1 MNTKLQKKQEEISKT
16 APAYWDREERATDR
30 RVFGESEGKI

>member
-1 MNTKLQKKQEEISKT
+1 MNTNMQKKEEEKSKT

-30 RVFGESEGKI
+30 RVFEESEGKI

>member
-1 MNTKLQKKQEEISKT
+1 MNIKVQKKQEEKSKT

-30 RVFGESEGKI
+30 RVFEESEGKI